1 MNILFE
7 PLLELQQYQ
16 YMLESIRNHNTP
28 ILASGIID
36 VQQTHMI
43 AGICHHLQRPAII
56 LTYSELRARQIYEN
70 LSFFRK
76 DAFFYPAKDLLFYSA
91 DVHSQAITC
100 QRFSILNRY
109 ITGQQTIL
117 VLSIEALLD
126 KMPPKEVFSSF
137 ILELKEGDIVDN
149 KNLLEQLLL
158 MGYERTDL
166 VESVG
171 QFAVRGGIIDIHSPT
186 AEQTFRI
193 ELWDDEIDSIRLVNT
208 NTQRS
213 TQKIKSISIFP
224 MRELVFDKELAKS
237 AMQKIEKEY
246 QTTLQ
251 KFEKKG
257 FIEYAQRLK
266 ETTEQII
273 YALKNG
279 QNHNNIN
286 NYIPYFYEN
295 TVSLLSYIPEDTLLF
310 FEEPDKIQQH
320 MDIIFTEYSESMKER
335 IEKGYILPTQGNIL
349 FDYIHILKEASHF
362 SEILITTIS
371 QKAPCFSVKDTF
383 FFSVKSAPAF
393 QKRIDLFCNEITTLK
408 KLNYRIIILAG
419 GRTRCERMVKEL
431 QERDII
437 SFFCETLQN
446 APSLLKG
453 SIMVASGRLTQGF
466 SYQDIGFAIFSDK
479 EFFGEVKT
487 KKRRKKEKKGA
498 VIENFTD
505 LKLGDYVVHDN
516 HGIGIFQGLEKITV
530 DGINKDY
537 MKISYANGGNLFV
550 PVNQMNLIQKYIGSH
565 GATPKLNK
573 LGGQE
578 WNKAKTK
585 ARSAIKILAQDLV
598 ALYAKRADAKG
609 FAYSKDTLWQKE
621 FEEGFPFEETEDQLD
636 AIEDVKRD
644 MENGKVMD
652 RLICGDVGYGKT
664 EVAIRAA
671 FKAIQDS
678 KQVAYLVPTTILA
691 QQHYNTFLQRMAGY
705 PIKIGLLSRFRT
717 PKQQKETLEGLKNGI
732 VDIVIGTH
740 RILSKDI
747 CFKDLGLIIID
758 EEQRFGVGHKEKLK
772 SFRENVNVL
781 TLTATPIPRT
791 LHMSLS
797 GIRDMS
803 ILEEPPQE
811 RYPIQ
816 TYVLESNPAFIK
828 EAIHRELARGG
839 QVYYLFNRVQN
850 IAEETLRLQKLV
862 PEAKI
867 SYAHGQM
874 TERELENIM
883 SEFIEGQIDVLVC
896 TTIIETGLDISNTN
910 TIIIQDA
917 DRMGLS
923 QLYQLRG
930 RVGRSNRMAYAYL
943 MYHRDKVLQETA
955 EKRLQ
960 TIREFTEFGS
970 GFKIAMRDLEIRGA
984 GNLLG
989 AEQHGHME
997 AIGYDMYCRLLESEI
1012 QNMKGEPKQ
1021 EYFETTVDLNINAYI
1036 PDFYIK
1042 NQQQRMEMY
1051 KKIAVISNQSDYYNI
1066 QEELEDRYG
1075 NLPKSVQ
1082 SLLDVVL
1089 LKAYAHTLGILSITQ
1104 KSNSILLQ
1112 LKADAN
1118 IDPERITSLIVNGK
1132 GKYLFTAGASPY
1144 ITILMKKEEKESTIL
1159 DNIKILLQSL
1169 KC

>member
-1 MNILFE
+1 MNTLFE

-16 YMLESIRNHNTP
+16 NMLQDISKNQTP
-28 ILASGIID
+28 ILASGMID

-43 AGICHHLQRPAII
+43 AGICHHTNRPAII
-56 LTYSELRARQIYEN
+56 LTYSELKAREIYEN
-70 LSFFRK
+70 ISFFCK
-76 DAFFYPAKDLLFYSA
+76 NTFFYPAKDLLFYSA
-91 DVHSQAITC
+91 DVRSQAITC
-100 QRFSILNRY
+100 QRFSIIHRY
-109 ITGQQTIL
+109 ICGEKPIV
-117 VLSIEALLD
+117 VLSVEALLD

-137 ILELKEGDIVDN
+137 ILTLQEGDIVDTN
-149 KNLLEQLLL
+149 KLLQQLIQ
-158 MGYERTDL
+158 MGYERTEL
-166 VESVG
+166 VESSG
-171 QFAVRGGIIDIHSPT
+171 QFAVRGGIIDIYSPT

-213 TQKIKSISIFP
+213 TEKVSSISIFP
-224 MRELVFDKELAKS
+224 MRELVYDNELAQS
-237 AMQKIEKEY
+237 TIPKIEQEY
-246 QTTLQ
+246 QLSLQ
-251 KFEKKG
+251 KFENLG
-257 FIEYAQRLK
+257 LSEYAARLQQNI
-266 ETTEQII
+266 TPVLD
-273 YALKNG
+273 ALKSE
-279 QNHNNIN
+279 QSHSNIN
-286 NYIPYFYEN
+286 NYMPYFYEN
-295 TVSLLSYIPEDTLLF
+295 AVSLLSYIPEDTLLF
-310 FEEPDKIQQH
+310 FDEPDKIQQH
-320 MDIIFTEYSESMKER
+320 MDTIFTEYSESMKER
-335 IEKGYILPTQGNIL
+335 IEKGYILPNQGNLL
-349 FDYIHILKEASHF
+349 FDYLHILKEASRF
-362 SEILITTIS
+362 SEILLTTIV
-371 QKAPCFSVKDTF
+371 QKAADFTIKNTF
-383 FFSVKSAPAF
+383 FFSVKSAPSF
-393 QKRIDLFCNEITTLK
+393 QKRFDLFCNEIDLLK
-408 KLNYRIIILAG
+408 KSNYRIIILAG
-419 GRTRCERMVKEL
+419 GRTRGERFVKEL
-431 QERDII
+431 AEKNIAA
-437 SFFCETLQN
+437 FFSETLHTDF
-446 APSLLKG
+446 PKG
-453 SIMVASGRLTQGF
+453 SVMVIAGKLNQGF
-466 SYQDIGFAIFSDK
+466 YYQDIGFAIFSDK
-479 EFFGEVKT
+479 EFFGEAKQKKKRTKT
-487 KKRRKKEKKGA
+487 KKGA
-498 VIENFTD
+498 AIESFTD
-505 LKLGDYVVHDN
+505 LKPGDYVVHDN
-516 HGIGIFQGLEKITV
+516 HGIGVFQGLEKITM

-565 GATPKLNK
+565 AVAPKLNK

-578 WNKAKTK
+578 WGKAKTK

-598 ALYAKRADAKG
+598 ALYAKRAEAKG
-609 FAYSKDTLWQKE
+609 FVYSKDTLWQKE
-621 FEEGFPFEETEDQLD
+621 FEEGFPFEETEDQLY
-636 AIEDVKRD
+636 AIEDVKKD
-644 MENGKVMD
+644 MESGKVMD

-671 FKAIQDS
+671 FKAIQDG

-691 QQHYNTFLQRMAGY
+691 QQHYNTFLQRMSAY
-705 PIKIGLLSRFRT
+705 PIQIGLLSRFRT

-740 RILSKDI
+740 RILSKDVY
-747 CFKDLGLIIID
+747 FKDLGLIIID

-772 SFRENVNVL
+772 SFRSNVNVL

-816 TYVLESNPAFIK
+816 TYVLESNPAFVK

-850 IAEETLRLQKLV
+850 IADETLNLQKLV

-867 SYAHGQM
+867 RYAHGQM

-883 SEFIEGQIDVLVC
+883 SDFIEGEIDVLVC

-943 MYHRDKVLQETA
+943 MYHKDKVLQETA

-997 AIGYDMYCRLLESEI
+997 AIGYDMYCRLLEEEI
-1012 QNMKGEPKQ
+1012 QNMKGEPKE
-1021 EYFETTVDLNINAYI
+1021 EYFETSIDLNINAYI

-1042 NQQQRMEMY
+1042 NQEQRMEMY
-1051 KKIAVISNQSDYYNI
+1051 KKIAAITNQNDYYNI
-1066 QEELEDRYG
+1066 QEELEDRFG

-1082 SLLDVVL
+1082 TLLDVVL
-1089 LKAYAHTLGILSITQ
+1089 LKAEAHNLGILSIAQ
-1104 KSNSILLQ
+1104 KSTNVILQ
-1112 LKADAN
+1112 LKPDAN
-1118 IDPERITSLIVNGK
+1118 IEPNSITTLLTDGK
-1132 GKYLFTAGASPY
+1132 GKYLFTAGDSPCL
-1144 ITILMKKEEKESTIL
+1144 TILLSKKEKESVVL
-1159 DNIKILLQSL
+1159 DNIKILLQVL
-1169 KC
+1169 KN